1 MRFIVLS
8 VLALLVLPAAPGSAQ
23 SGPSDR
29 SIADRLPLF
38 ARNNCQQ
45 IRDPGNQ
52 LICGDA
58 ELAAA
63 AEKLGT
69 AIEARLA
76 RLPDRLPAI
85 EENAIWIR
93 QRNLGCGIVGQ
104 TAIRTDDFDRV
115 KACLLKVTEERAA
128 IVRDPDFDCLAANT
142 AAGALIC
149 ADPSLA
155 LTETELNS
163 QVLGLIG
170 RLDPTA
176 ARFAFAEYGRW
187 TRERDRKCNLVGKEN
202 VPLAELSSAEDCLAD
217 HLKRKTEEIAAAKGD
232 PKKVFGRQVAA
243 RSPDT
248 DAVDF
253 CAARIHAANSCGN
266 FLRINRVYA
275 LDSQVTDQEA
285 QVTGEIE
292 MVVLAPFTMCSKVA
306 STCTGHLLGPQD
318 GPSTARPRQQGA
330 IRRSLQRHAPPE
342 NPADLRFRQSRRR
355 LALPGRRARAGEFGD
370 GGRGIVG
377 SPRGVLSSFSPCG
390 RRWRAHRARRMRGS
404 LHSHDHS

>member
-8 VLALLVLPAAPGSAQ
+8 VLALLAFPAAPSSAQ
-23 SGPSDR
+23 SGTSDR
-29 SIADRLPLF
+29 SIADKLPLF
-38 ARNNCQQ
+38 AKNNCQQ
-45 IRDPGNQ
+45 NRDPANQ
-52 LICGDA
+52 LFCGDP

-63 AEKLGT
+63 AEKLSAAT
-69 AIEARLA
+69 EARLA

-93 QRNLGCGIVGQ
+93 QRSLGCGIIGQ
-104 TAIRTDDFDRV
+104 VAIRYDDVDRI

-128 IVRDPDFDCLAANT
+128 ILRDADFDCLAANT

-155 LTETELNS
+155 LAETELNGE
-163 QVLGLIG
+163 VLGLIG

-217 HLKRKTEEIAAAKGD
+217 YLKRRTDEIAAARGD

-243 RSPDT
+243 KLPDT

-266 FLRINRVYA
+266 FVRINRVYA
-275 LDSQVTDQEA
+275 LDSQVSEQEA

-292 MVVLAPFTMCSKVA
+292 MVVLAPFTACSKVA
-306 STCTGHLLGPQD
+306 STCTG
-318 GPSTARPRQQGA
+318 TCW
-330 IRRSLQRHAPPE
+330 
-342 NPADLRFRQSRRR
+342 DLRTGRPQPGAGNKERSGEAFNVTRR
-355 LALPGRRARAGEFGD
+355 LRIERTFAFVKAND
-370 GGRGIVG
+370 GWRCREDELAPVNSGISGGG
-377 SPRGVLSSFSPCG
+377 S
-390 RRWRAHRARRMRGS
+390 
-404 LHSHDHS
+404 

>member
-1 MRFIVLS
+1 MALAMLGVIGMRWMVLT
-8 VLALLVLPAAPGSAQ
+8 VLALLVWPAMLALPAAPGFAQ
-23 SGPSDR
+23 SGTDR
-29 SIADRLPLF
+29 SVADGLPLF
-38 ARNNCQQ
+38 TTNNCEQ

-52 LICGDA
+52 LFCADP
-58 ELAAA
+58 ELSAA
-63 AEKLGT
+63 AEKLSN

-76 RLPDRLPAI
+76 RLPDRLPGI

-104 TAIRTDDFDRV
+104 TAIRADDFDRV
-115 KACLLKVTEERAA
+115 KTCLLKVTEERAT
-128 IVRDPDFDCLAANT
+128 IVHDPDFDCLAANT

-163 QVLGLIG
+163 EVLGLIG
-170 RLDPTA
+170 KLDPTA

-187 TRERDRKCNLVGKEN
+187 TRERDRNCNLVGKEN
-202 VPLAELSSAEDCLAD
+202 VPPQELGSAEDCLAD
-217 HLKRKTEEIAAAKGD
+217 YLKRKTEEIAAAKGD

-243 RSPDT
+243 REPDT

-292 MVVLAPFTMCSKVA
+292 MVVLAPFTACSKVA
-306 STCTGHLLGPQD
+306 STCTGTCWDLSTGRPQ
-318 GPSTARPRQQGA
+318 PGA
-330 IRRSLQRHAPPE
+330 TDKERSAAAF
-342 NPADLRFRQSRRR
+342 NVTRR
-355 LALPGRRARAGEFGD
+355 LRIQRTFAFVKAADGWRCREDALAPVNSGTAG
-370 GGRGIVG
+370 GG
-377 SPRGVLSSFSPCG
+377 S
-390 RRWRAHRARRMRGS
+390 
-404 LHSHDHS
+404 

>member
-8 VLALLVLPAAPGSAQ
+8 VLALLALPAAPSSAQ
-23 SGPSDR
+23 SGASDR
-29 SIADRLPLF
+29 SIADKLPLF
-38 ARNNCQQ
+38 AKNNCRQN
-45 IRDPGNQ
+45 RDPANQ
-52 LICGDA
+52 LFCGDP

-63 AEKLGT
+63 AERLSA

-93 QRNLGCGIVGQ
+93 QRSLGCGIVGQ
-104 TAIRTDDFDRV
+104 AAIRYDEVDQIR
-115 KACLLKVTEERAA
+115 ACLLKVTEERTA
-128 IVRDPDFDCLAANT
+128 VLRDPDFDCLAANT

-155 LTETELNS
+155 LAETELNGE
-163 QVLGLIG
+163 VLGLIG
-170 RLDPTA
+170 KLDPNA

-202 VPLAELSSAEDCLAD
+202 VPLAELSSEEGCLAD
-217 HLKRKTEEIAAAKGD
+217 SLRRRTDEIAAAKGD

-243 RSPDT
+243 KSPDT

-266 FLRINRVYA
+266 FVRINRVYA
-275 LDSQVTDQEA
+275 RDSQVGDQEA

-292 MVVLAPFTMCSKVA
+292 MVVLAPFTACSKIA
-306 STCTGHLLGPQD
+306 STCTGTCWDLRTGRPQ
-318 GPSTARPRQQGA
+318 PAAATRERAA
-330 IRRSLQRHAPPE
+330 EAFTVTRSLRIQRTFAFVKANDGWRCREDELAPV
-342 NPADLRFRQSRRR
+342 NS
-355 LALPGRRARAGEFGD
+355 GVSS
-370 GGRGIVG
+370 GG
-377 SPRGVLSSFSPCG
+377 S
-390 RRWRAHRARRMRGS
+390 
-404 LHSHDHS
+404 

>member
-1 MRFIVLS
+1 MRFIVLT
-8 VLALLVLPAAPGSAQ
+8 VLVLLAWPTAPAAAQ

-29 SIADRLPLF
+29 SVADKLPLF
-38 ARNNCQQ
+38 AKNNCQQ

-52 LICGDA
+52 LVCGDA
-58 ELAAA
+58 ELASAS
-63 AEKLGT
+63 EKLGA

-85 EENAIWIR
+85 EENAIWVR

-104 TAIRTDDFDRV
+104 TPIRYDDVERV
-115 KACLLKVTEERAA
+115 KTCLLKVTEERAA
-128 IVRDPDFDCLAANT
+128 ILRDPDFDCLAANT

-163 QVLGLIG
+163 QVLALIG
-170 RLDPTA
+170 KLDPTA
-176 ARFAFAEYGRW
+176 ARFAYAEYGRW

-202 VPLAELSSAEDCLAD
+202 VPLAELESAEDCLAD
-217 HLKRKTEEIAAAKGD
+217 HMKRKTEEIAAARGD

-243 RSPDT
+243 KLPDT

-266 FLRINRVYA
+266 FLRINRVFA
-275 LDSQVTDQEA
+275 LDSQVSDQEA

-292 MVVLAPFTMCSKVA
+292 MVVLAPFATCSKVA
-306 STCTGHLLGPQD
+306 STCTGTCWDPRTGRPQP
-318 GPSTARPRQQGA
+318 GAGNRERSTEAF
-330 IRRSLQRHAPPE
+330 
-342 NPADLRFRQSRRR
+342 NVTRR
-355 LALPGRRARAGEFGD
+355 LRIQRTFAFVKAADGWRCREDELAPVNSGTAG
-370 GGRGIVG
+370 GG
-377 SPRGVLSSFSPCG
+377 S
-390 RRWRAHRARRMRGS
+390 
-404 LHSHDHS
+404 

>member
-1 MRFIVLS
+1 MRLIVLS
-8 VLALLVLPAAPGSAQ
+8 VLALLAWPAAPSSAQ
-23 SGPSDR
+23 SGASDR
-29 SIADRLPLF
+29 SIADKLPLF
-38 ARNNCQQ
+38 AKNNCQQ
-45 IRDPGNQ
+45 NRDPANQ
-52 LICGDA
+52 LFCGDG

-63 AEKLGT
+63 AEKLSA

-93 QRNLGCGIVGQ
+93 QRSLGCGMIGQ
-104 TAIRTDDFDRV
+104 AAIRYDEVDQI

-128 IVRDPDFDCLAANT
+128 VLRDPDFDCLAANT

-155 LTETELNS
+155 LAETELNGE
-163 QVLGLIG
+163 VLGLIG

-217 HLKRKTEEIAAAKGD
+217 YLKHRTDEIAAAKGD

-243 RSPDT
+243 KLPDT

-266 FLRINRVYA
+266 FVRINRVYA
-275 LDSQVTDQEA
+275 LDSQVSEREA
-285 QVTGEIE
+285 QITGEIE
-292 MVVLAPFTMCSKVA
+292 MVVLAPFTACSKVA
-306 STCTGHLLGPQD
+306 STCTGTCWDLKTGRPQ
-318 GPSTARPRQQGA
+318 PGA
-330 IRRSLQRHAPPE
+330 GGKERSGEAF
-342 NPADLRFRQSRRR
+342 NVTRR
-355 LALPGRRARAGEFGD
+355 LRIQRTFAFVKAAD
-370 GGRGIVG
+370 GWRCREDELAPVSSGTSGGG
-377 SPRGVLSSFSPCG
+377 S
-390 RRWRAHRARRMRGS
+390 
-404 LHSHDHS
+404 

>member
-1 MRFIVLS
+1 MRLMVLTM
-8 VLALLVLPAAPGSAQ
+8 LALLALPAAPAFAQ
-23 SGPSDR
+23 SGTPER
-29 SIADRLPLF
+29 TVADRLPLF
-38 ARNNCQQ
+38 VQNNCQQ

-52 LICGDA
+52 LFCGDSQ
-58 ELAAA
+58 LSAA
-63 AEKLGT
+63 AEKLST

-85 EENAIWIR
+85 EENAIWNR

-104 TAIRTDDFDRV
+104 TAVRAEDFDRV
-115 KACLLKVTEERAA
+115 KACLLKVTEDRAT

-155 LTETELNS
+155 LTETELNA

-170 RLDPTA
+170 KLDPTA

-202 VPLAELSSAEDCLAD
+202 VPPQELGSAEDCLAD
-217 HLKRKTEEIAAAKGD
+217 YLKRKTDEIVAAKGD

-243 RSPDT
+243 KEPDT

-253 CAARIHAANSCGN
+253 CAARIHAANSCGS

-275 LDSQVTDQEA
+275 LDSQVNDQEA

-292 MVVLAPFTMCSKVA
+292 MVVLAPFTTCSKVA
-306 STCTGHLLGPQD
+306 SACTGTCWDAATGRPQ
-318 GPSTARPRQQGA
+318 PGA
-330 IRRSLQRHAPPE
+330 SSKERNAAAF
-342 NPADLRFRQSRRR
+342 NVTRR
-355 LALPGRRARAGEFGD
+355 LRVQRTFAFVKAADGWRCREDELAPVSSGTAG
-370 GGRGIVG
+370 GG
-377 SPRGVLSSFSPCG
+377 S
-390 RRWRAHRARRMRGS
+390 
-404 LHSHDHS
+404 

>member
-1 MRFIVLS
+1 MRLMVLTM
-8 VLALLVLPAAPGSAQ
+8 LALLALPAAPAFAQ
-23 SGPSDR
+23 SGTPER
-29 SIADRLPLF
+29 TVADRLPLF
-38 ARNNCQQ
+38 VQNNCQQ

-52 LICGDA
+52 LFCGDSQ
-58 ELAAA
+58 LSAA
-63 AEKLGT
+63 AEKLST

-85 EENAIWIR
+85 EENAIWNR

-104 TAIRTDDFDRV
+104 TAVRAEDFDRV
-115 KACLLKVTEERAA
+115 KACLLKVTEDRAT

-155 LTETELNS
+155 LTETELNG
-163 QVLGLIG
+163 QVLGLIAK
-170 RLDPTA
+170 LDPTA

-202 VPLAELSSAEDCLAD
+202 VPPQELGSAEDCLAD
-217 HLKRKTEEIAAAKGD
+217 YLKSKTDEIVAAKGD

-243 RSPDT
+243 KEPDT

-253 CAARIHAANSCGN
+253 CAARIHAANSCGS

-275 LDSQVTDQEA
+275 LDSQVNDQEA

-292 MVVLAPFTMCSKVA
+292 MVVLAPFTTCSKVA
-306 STCTGHLLGPQD
+306 SACTGTCWDAATGRPQ
-318 GPSTARPRQQGA
+318 PGA
-330 IRRSLQRHAPPE
+330 SSKERNAAAF
-342 NPADLRFRQSRRR
+342 NVTRR
-355 LALPGRRARAGEFGD
+355 LRVQRTFAFVKAADGWRCKEDELAPVNSGTAG
-370 GGRGIVG
+370 GG
-377 SPRGVLSSFSPCG
+377 S
-390 RRWRAHRARRMRGS
+390 
-404 LHSHDHS
+404 

>member
-1 MRFIVLS
+1 MRLLVLT
-8 VLALLVLPAAPGSAQ
+8 VLALLALSAAPGLAQ
-23 SGPSDR
+23 SGTSSPSV
-29 SIADRLPLF
+29 ADRLPLF
-38 ARNNCQQ
+38 VKNNCQQ

-52 LICGDA
+52 MFCGDA
-58 ELAAA
+58 ELSAA
-63 AEKLGT
+63 AEQLST
-69 AIEARLA
+69 AVEARLA

-85 EENAIWIR
+85 EENAIWNR

-104 TAIRTDDFDRV
+104 TAIRADDFDRV

-163 QVLGLIG
+163 QVLALIG

-187 TRERDRKCNLVGKEN
+187 TRERDRQCNLVGKEN
-202 VPLAELSSAEDCLAD
+202 VPIEELGSAEECLAD
-217 HLKRKTEEIAAAKGD
+217 YLKRKTDEIAAARGD

-243 RSPDT
+243 KEPDT

-266 FLRINRVYA
+266 FLRITSVYA
-275 LDSQVTDQEA
+275 LDSQFNDQEA

-292 MVVLAPFTMCSKVA
+292 MVVLAPFTTCSRVA
-306 STCTGHLLGPQD
+306 SICTGTCWDASTGRPQ
-318 GPSTARPRQQGA
+318 PGA
-330 IRRSLQRHAPPE
+330 ANRERSAAAF
-342 NPADLRFRQSRRR
+342 NVTRR
-355 LALPGRRARAGEFGD
+355 LRIQRTFAFVKAAD
-370 GGRGIVG
+370 GWRCREDELAPVNSG
-377 SPRGVLSSFSPCG
+377 SASG
-390 RRWRAHRARRMRGS
+390 GS
-404 LHSHDHS
+404 

>member
-1 MRFIVLS
+1 MRFIVLT
-8 VLALLVLPAAPGSAQ
+8 VLALLALSGAPGFAQ
-23 SGPSDR
+23 SDR
-29 SIADRLPLF
+29 SIADKLPLF

-52 LICGDA
+52 LFCGDA
-58 ELAAA
+58 ELTAAA
-63 AEKLGT
+63 DKLST

-76 RLPDRLPAI
+76 RLPDRLPGI

-93 QRNLGCGIVGQ
+93 QRNLGCGIIGQ
-104 TAIRTDDFDRV
+104 TAIRADDVERV

-128 IVRDPDFDCLAANT
+128 ILRDPDFDCLAANT
-142 AAGALIC
+142 AAGAVIC

-155 LTETELNS
+155 VAETELNG

-170 RLDPTA
+170 KLDPTA

-202 VPLAELSSAEDCLAD
+202 VPLAELESAEECLAD
-217 HLKRKTEEIAAAKGD
+217 YLKRKANDIAAAKGD

-243 RSPDT
+243 RIPDT

-275 LDSQVTDQEA
+275 LDSQVSDQEA

-292 MVVLAPFTMCSKVA
+292 MVVLAPFTTCSKIA
-306 STCTGHLLGPQD
+306 STCTGTCWDPRTGLPQP
-318 GPSTARPRQQGA
+318 GIGGRE
-330 IRRSLQRHAPPE
+330 RSGDAF
-342 NPADLRFRQSRRR
+342 NVTRR
-355 LALPGRRARAGEFGD
+355 LRIQRTFAFVKAADGWRCREDELAPVNSGTAG
-370 GGRGIVG
+370 GG
-377 SPRGVLSSFSPCG
+377 S
-390 RRWRAHRARRMRGS
+390 
-404 LHSHDHS
+404 

>member
-1 MRFIVLS
+1 MRFIVLT
-8 VLALLVLPAAPGSAQ
+8 VLALLALPAAPGFAQ
-23 SGPSDR
+23 SDR
-29 SIADRLPLF
+29 SIADKLPLF

-52 LICGDA
+52 LFCGDA
-58 ELAAA
+58 ELTAAA
-63 AEKLGT
+63 DRLSA

-76 RLPDRLPAI
+76 RLPDRLPGI

-93 QRNLGCGIVGQ
+93 QRNLGCGIIGQ
-104 TAIRTDDFDRV
+104 TAIRADDVERV
-115 KACLLKVTEERAA
+115 KACLLRVTEERAA
-128 IVRDPDFDCLAANT
+128 ILRDPDFDCLAANT
-142 AAGALIC
+142 AAGAVIC

-155 LTETELNS
+155 LAETELNG

-170 RLDPTA
+170 KLDSTA

-202 VPLAELSSAEDCLAD
+202 VPLAELESAEECLAD
-217 HLKRKTEEIAAAKGD
+217 YLKRKANDIAAAKGD

-243 RSPDT
+243 RIPDT

-275 LDSQVTDQEA
+275 LDSQVSDQEA

-292 MVVLAPFTMCSKVA
+292 MVVLAPFTTCSKIA
-306 STCTGHLLGPQD
+306 STCTGTCWDPRTGLPQP
-318 GPSTARPRQQGA
+318 GIGGRE
-330 IRRSLQRHAPPE
+330 RSGEAF
-342 NPADLRFRQSRRR
+342 NVTRR
-355 LALPGRRARAGEFGD
+355 LRIQRTFAFVKAADGWRCREDELAPVISGTAG
-370 GGRGIVG
+370 GG
-377 SPRGVLSSFSPCG
+377 S
-390 RRWRAHRARRMRGS
+390 
-404 LHSHDHS
+404 

>member
-1 MRFIVLS
+1 MRFIGLI
-8 VLALLVLPAAPGSAQ
+8 VLALLAPAAPVFAQ

-29 SIADRLPLF
+29 SIADKLPLF

-85 EENAIWIR
+85 EENAIWGR

-104 TAIRTDDFDRV
+104 TRIRADDFDRV
-115 KACLLKVTEERAA
+115 KACLLKVTEERAT
-128 IVRDPDFDCLAANT
+128 ILRDPDFDCLAANT

-155 LTETELNS
+155 LAETELNG

-170 RLDPTA
+170 KLDPTA

-187 TRERDRKCNLVGKEN
+187 TRERDRRCNLVGKEN
-202 VPLAELSSAEDCLAD
+202 VPLQELESAESCLAD
-217 HLKRKTEEIAAAKGD
+217 YLAHKIDEIRAAKGD

-275 LDSQVTDQEA
+275 VDSQVSDQEA

-292 MVVLAPFTMCSKVA
+292 MVVLAPFATCSKVA
-306 STCTGHLLGPQD
+306 STCTGTCWDARTGRPQ
-318 GPSTARPRQQGA
+318 PGA
-330 IRRSLQRHAPPE
+330 AGNKERSGDAF
-342 NPADLRFRQSRRR
+342 NVTRR
-355 LALPGRRARAGEFGD
+355 LRIQRTFAFVKAGD
-370 GGRGIVG
+370 GWRCREDELAPVNSGTAGGG
-377 SPRGVLSSFSPCG
+377 S
-390 RRWRAHRARRMRGS
+390 
-404 LHSHDHS
+404 

>member
-8 VLALLVLPAAPGSAQ
+8 LLALLAWPAAPASAQ
-23 SGPSDR
+23 SGTSER

-38 ARNNCQQ
+38 AKNNCQQ

-52 LICGDA
+52 LFCGDP
-58 ELAAA
+58 ELTAAA
-63 AEKLGT
+63 DRLST

-76 RLPDRLPAI
+76 RLPDRLPGI

-104 TAIRTDDFDRV
+104 TAIRTDDVDRV

-128 IVRDPDFDCLAANT
+128 ILRDPDFDCLAANT
-142 AAGALIC
+142 AAGAVIC

-155 LTETELNS
+155 LAETELNG

-176 ARFAFAEYGRW
+176 ARFAYAEYGRW

-202 VPLAELSSAEDCLAD
+202 VPLAELESAEDCLAGY
-217 HLKRKTEEIAAAKGD
+217 LKRKTDDIAAAKGD
-232 PKKVFGRQVAA
+232 AKKVFGRQVAA

-275 LDSQVTDQEA
+275 VDSQVTDQEA
-285 QVTGEIE
+285 QVTGEVE
-292 MVVLAPFTMCSKVA
+292 MVVLAPFATCSKVA
-306 STCTGHLLGPQD
+306 TTCTGTCWDPRTGRPQPAT
-318 GPSTARPRQQGA
+318 GKE
-330 IRRSLQRHAPPE
+330 RSAE
-342 NPADLRFRQSRRR
+342 AFNVTRR
-355 LALPGRRARAGEFGD
+355 LRIQRTFAFVKAADGWRCREDELAPVNSGTAG
-370 GGRGIVG
+370 GG
-377 SPRGVLSSFSPCG
+377 S
-390 RRWRAHRARRMRGS
+390 
-404 LHSHDHS
+404 

>member
-1 MRFIVLS
+1 MRFIVLTL
-8 VLALLVLPAAPGSAQ
+8 LALLALPAAPGFAQ
-23 SGPSDR
+23 SGTSDR

-52 LICGDA
+52 LFCGDA

-63 AEKLGT
+63 AEKLSTG
-69 AIEARLA
+69 IEARLA
-76 RLPDRLPAI
+76 RLPDRLPGI

-155 LTETELNS
+155 LAETELNS
-163 QVLGLIG
+163 QVLSLIG
-170 RLDPTA
+170 KLDPTA

-202 VPLAELSSAEDCLAD
+202 VPLGELESAEDCLAGY
-217 HLKRKTEEIAAAKGD
+217 LKHKAGEIGAAKGD
-232 PKKVFGRQVAA
+232 PKKVFGRQVVA
-243 RSPDT
+243 RLPDT

-275 LDSQVTDQEA
+275 LDSQVTEQEA

-306 STCTGHLLGPQD
+306 SACTGTCWDARTGRPQP
-318 GPSTARPRQQGA
+318 GGGNKE
-330 IRRSLQRHAPPE
+330 RS
-342 NPADLRFRQSRRR
+342 ADAFNVTRR
-355 LALPGRRARAGEFGD
+355 LRIQRTFAFVKAADGWRCREDELAPVNSGTAG
-370 GGRGIVG
+370 GG
-377 SPRGVLSSFSPCG
+377 S
-390 RRWRAHRARRMRGS
+390 
-404 LHSHDHS
+404 

>member
-8 VLALLVLPAAPGSAQ
+8 VLALLALPTASGLAQ
-23 SGPSDR
+23 SGPSDG

-38 ARNNCQQ
+38 AKNNCAQ

-52 LICGDA
+52 LFCGDP

-63 AEKLGT
+63 AEKLST

-76 RLPDRLPAI
+76 RLPDRLPGI

-93 QRNLGCGIVGQ
+93 QRNLGCGIIGQ
-104 TAIRTDDFDRV
+104 TAVRTDEFDRV
-115 KACLLKVTEERAA
+115 KACLLKVTEERVG
-128 IVRDPDFDCLAANT
+128 ILRDPDFDCLAANT

-149 ADPSLA
+149 ADPALA

-170 RLDPTA
+170 KLDPTA

-187 TRERDRKCNLVGKEN
+187 TRERDRRCNLVGKEN
-202 VPLAELSSAEDCLAD
+202 VPLAELESAEGCLAD
-217 HLKRKTEEIAAAKGD
+217 YLKHKSEEIRSAKGD

-275 LDSQVTDQEA
+275 LDSQVGEQEA

-292 MVVLAPFTMCSKVA
+292 MAVLAPFTTCSKVA
-306 STCTGHLLGPQD
+306 STCTGTCWD
-318 GPSTARPRQQGA
+318 PSTGRPQAGA
-330 IRRSLQRHAPPE
+330 GTKERSGEAF
-342 NPADLRFRQSRRR
+342 NVTRR
-355 LALPGRRARAGEFGD
+355 LRIQRTFAFVKAADGWRCREDALAPVSSGTAG
-370 GGRGIVG
+370 GG
-377 SPRGVLSSFSPCG
+377 S
-390 RRWRAHRARRMRGS
+390 
-404 LHSHDHS
+404 

>member
-1 MRFIVLS
+1 M
-8 VLALLVLPAAPGSAQ
+8 
-23 SGPSDR
+23 
-29 SIADRLPLF
+29 
-38 ARNNCQQ
+38 
-45 IRDPGNQ
+45 
-52 LICGDA
+52 
-58 ELAAA
+58 
-63 AEKLGT
+63 
-69 AIEARLA
+69 
-76 RLPDRLPAI
+76 
-85 EENAIWIR
+85 
-93 QRNLGCGIVGQ
+93 
-104 TAIRTDDFDRV
+104 

-155 LTETELNS
+155 LAETELNS

-202 VPLAELSSAEDCLAD
+202 VPLAELSSAEDCLAE

-243 RSPDT
+243 GSPT
-248 DAVDF
+248 PTPSISAPR
-253 CAARIHAANSCGN
+253 AIHAANSCGN

-306 STCTGHLLGPQD
+306 STCTGTCWDPSD
-318 GPSTARPRQQGA
+318 GPSATGA
-330 IRRSLQRHAPPE
+330 SATRSDPRSLQRHPPPA

-355 LALPGRRARAGEFGD
+355 LALPGRRARAGEFGH
-370 GGRGIVG
+370 GGWGVVG
-377 SPRGVLSSFSPCG
+377 SPRGVLSPSPLVG
-390 RRWRAHRARRMRGS
+390 EGGAHIVRAG
-404 LHSHDHS
+404 

>member
-1 MRFIVLS
+1 
-8 VLALLVLPAAPGSAQ
+8 
-23 SGPSDR
+23 
-29 SIADRLPLF
+29 LF
-38 ARNNCQQ
+38 
-45 IRDPGNQ
+45 
-52 LICGDA
+52 CGDP
-58 ELAAA
+58 ELSAA
-63 AEKLGT
+63 AEKLST
-69 AIEARLA
+69 AIETRLA

-104 TAIRTDDFDRV
+104 TAIRADEFDRV
-115 KACLLKVTEERAA
+115 KACLLKVTEDRAT

-155 LTETELNS
+155 LSETELNS

-202 VPLAELSSAEDCLAD
+202 VPPQELGSAEDCLAGY
-217 HLKRKTEEIAAAKGD
+217 LKRKADEIAAAKGD

-243 RSPDT
+243 REPDT

-292 MVVLAPFTMCSKVA
+292 MVVLAPFTTCSKVA
-306 STCTGHLLGPQD
+306 STCTGTCWDASTGRPQ
-318 GPSTARPRQQGA
+318 
-330 IRRSLQRHAPPE
+330 
-342 NPADLRFRQSRRR
+342 PAAANKERAAAAFNVTRR
-355 LALPGRRARAGEFGD
+355 LRIQRTFAFVKAADGWRCREDELAPVNSGTAG
-370 GGRGIVG
+370 GG
-377 SPRGVLSSFSPCG
+377 S
-390 RRWRAHRARRMRGS
+390 
-404 LHSHDHS
+404 

>member
-1 MRFIVLS
+1 MRYIVLS
-8 VLALLVLPAAPGSAQ
+8 VLALLALPAAEGFAQ
-23 SGPSDR
+23 SGTTDR

-38 ARNNCQQ
+38 AKNNCQQ
-45 IRDPGNQ
+45 IRDPGTQ
-52 LICGDA
+52 LFCGDA

-63 AEKLGT
+63 AEKLSAGV
-69 AIEARLA
+69 EARLA

-104 TAIRTDDFDRV
+104 TAIRPDDFDRV
-115 KACLLKVTEERAA
+115 KACLLKVTEDRAA

-155 LTETELNS
+155 LAETELNS

-170 RLDPTA
+170 KLDQTA
-176 ARFAFAEYGRW
+176 SRFAYAEYGRW

-202 VPLAELSSAEDCLAD
+202 VPFQELGSAEACLAD
-217 HLKRKTEEIAAAKGD
+217 YLKRKSDDIATAKGD

-248 DAVDF
+248 DAIDF
-253 CAARIHAANSCGN
+253 CAARIHAANSCGS

-275 LDSQVTDQEA
+275 LDSQVSDQEA

-292 MVVLAPFTMCSKVA
+292 MVVLAPFATCSKVA
-306 STCTGHLLGPQD
+306 STCTGTCWDPRTGRPQP
-318 GPSTARPRQQGA
+318 GQQGSGS
-330 IRRSLQRHAPPE
+330 RERSGEAF
-342 NPADLRFRQSRRR
+342 NVTRR
-355 LALPGRRARAGEFGD
+355 LRIQRTFAFVKAADGWRCREDELAPVNSGTAG
-370 GGRGIVG
+370 GG
-377 SPRGVLSSFSPCG
+377 S
-390 RRWRAHRARRMRGS
+390 
-404 LHSHDHS
+404 